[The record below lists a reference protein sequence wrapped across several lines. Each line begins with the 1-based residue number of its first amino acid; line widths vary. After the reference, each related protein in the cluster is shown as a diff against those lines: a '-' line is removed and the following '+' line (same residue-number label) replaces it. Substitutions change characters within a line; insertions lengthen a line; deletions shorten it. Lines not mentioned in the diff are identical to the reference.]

1 MKLTLIDFERNV
13 LTVDVGDIK
22 DIARISI
29 TILSGDEVAF
39 VTYKD
44 GATNVFDSSSTRII
58 DYWDG
63 EYTVY
68 DVSTGVNLLDD
79 DHWKTRG
86 TSYYW

>member
-1 MKLTLIDFERNV
+1 MKLMLIDFKKDA
-13 LTVDVGDIK
+13 LMVDIGDID

-29 TILSGDEVAF
+29 TILTGDEVAF

-44 GATNVFDSSSTRII
+44 GTTNVFDSSFTRII

-79 DHWKTRG
+79 DHWKTRR
-86 TSYYW
+86 TSYY

>member
-1 MKLTLIDFERNV
+1 MKLRLIDFKKDE
-13 LTVDVGDIK
+13 LLVDVGNIEDIV
-22 DIARISI
+22 RISI

-44 GATNVFDSSSTRII
+44 GTTNVFDSSFTRII

-79 DHWKTRG
+79 DHWETRR
-86 TSYYW
+86 TSYW